1 MAHFDARVWLTC
13 LGAVVGGGKW
23 ASWRGP
29 PDPAGL
35 SKACGQVPQQLSTG
49 WLVPAPSPARWRAT
63 IVSPSPVWSACTPS
77 SSRCGDL
84 RQEVSQSH
92 RLVAVWTCSSGT
104 YTPTKGSTI
113 VTSLL
118 SQEAR
123 LTFWTLVD
131 DVGAWDTAREWRQGG
146 RRVPLAPGC
155 LTTRVIA
162 KATPTVRNKADST
175 PLAHA
180 GNRLAAIVTQRGAR
194 HSRSP
199 CAGAG
204 PACV

>member
-1 MAHFDARVWLTC
+1 MGKLKGSNGARRVVQSLWS
-13 LGAVVGGGKW
+13 GAAAAVH
-23 ASWRGP
+23 R
-29 PDPAGL
+29 L
-35 SKACGQVPQQLSTG
+35 ACPRPVSSG
-49 WLVPAPSPARWRAT
+49 RWRAT

-77 SSRCGDL
+77 SSPCDDL

-92 RLVAVWTCSSGT
+92 RLVAMWTWSTGT

-113 VTSLL
+113 AASLL

-131 DVGAWDTAREWRQGG
+131 DVGAWDTARECWQGG

-162 KATPTVRNKADST
+162 KATPTVPNKADST
-175 PLAHA
+175 PLAHV
-180 GNRLAAIVTQRGAR
+180 GDRLAAIVTQRGAR
-194 HSRSP
+194 HSRSL
-199 CAGAG
+199 CAGAV
-204 PACV
+204 PVCV

>member
-1 MAHFDARVWLTC
+1 MGKLEGSNGPRRVVQSLWS
-13 LGAVVGGGKW
+13 GAAAAVHRLACPRPVSGPVESNDCVPVAGVVGLH
-23 ASWRGP
+23 AVIITMRRS
-29 PDPAGL
+29 PAG
-35 SKACGQVPQQLSTG
+35 GQPK
-49 WLVPAPSPARWRAT
+49 PPARRS
-63 IVSPSPVWSACTPS
+63 VDMV
-77 SSRCGDL
+77 L
-84 RQEVSQSH
+84 RDQH
-92 RLVAVWTCSSGT
+92 AD
-104 YTPTKGSTI
+104 KGSTI
-113 VTSLL
+113 ATSLL